1 MKEKPFKKVLVSLG
15 EEAVDVLHFFKKK
28 GVAGSAVV
36 NLAVKHYYEDYVAH
50 TLHPRMP
57 VVTADGEPVPG
68 PFENIVIKD
77 IRIVPERQ
85 PIQTGKGEIDVPG
98 VSLAS
103 DLPKNPDFAAKAKAK
118 LQKPID
124 ENEPIEEYSVEQ
136 E

>member
-1 MKEKPFKKVLVSLG
+1 MKRLQISLA
-15 EEAVDVLHFFKKK
+15 EESQDILHFFKKK

-68 PFENIVIKD
+68 PFEAIAPKGTQYVA
-77 IRIVPERQ
+77 ERQ

-103 DLPKNPDFAAKAKAK
+103 DLPKNPDFAAKAKEKMKNA
-118 LQKPID
+118 PV
-124 ENEPIEEYSVEQ
+124 EAVEEEYSVEQ

>member
-1 MKEKPFKKVLVSLG
+1 MKNRALTQMYEGLM
-15 EEAVDVLHFFKKK
+15 
-28 GVAGSAVV
+28 VAA
-36 NLAVKHYYEDYVAH
+36 AQYVA
-50 TLHPRMP
+50 
-57 VVTADGEPVPG
+57 
-68 PFENIVIKD
+68 
-77 IRIVPERQ
+77 ERQ

>member
-1 MKEKPFKKVLVSLG
+1 MKRLQISLA
-15 EEAVDVLHFFKKK
+15 EESQDILHFFKKK
-28 GVAGSAVV
+28 GVQPSAVV
-36 NLAVKHYYEDYVAH
+36 SLALKHYYEDYVAH

-124 ENEPIEEYSVEQ
+124 ESEPVEEYSVEQ